1 VDPVSFWLI
10 ALGIP
15 LTAIIGN
22 SIIRLLVDLPQS
34 APADTVL
41 AFVVFD
47 AVAIMQAEDFRK
59 FVVYSVFQ
67 EAFVSI
73 YVFLILLG
81 MFGWGISVFS
91 IERQI
96 SDYYRSAAGSND
108 FPFTAFFFALFI
120 PVALIF
126 ASITPFAYK
135 GAA

>member
-15 LTAIIGN
+15 LTAVIGN
-22 SIIRLLVDLPQS
+22 SVIRLLIDLPQS

-47 AVAIMQAEDFRK
+47 AAAVMQAVEFKK
-59 FVVYSVFQ
+59 FVAYSAFQ

-73 YVFLILLG
+73 YVFLIVLG
-81 MFGWGISVFS
+81 MFCWAISVFS
-91 IERQI
+91 IGRQMA
-96 SDYYRSAAGSND
+96 DYYRNRAAA
-108 FPFTAFFFALFI
+108 FPFRAFFFALFI

-126 ASITPFAYK
+126 ASVTPFAYR

>member
-1 VDPVSFWLI
+1 MDSISFWLI

-15 LTAIIGN
+15 LTAVIGN
-22 SIIRLLVDLPQS
+22 SVIRLLADLPQS

-47 AVAIMQAEDFRK
+47 AVAVMQAEDFKK
-59 FVVYSVFQ
+59 FVVYSAFQ

-73 YVFLILLG
+73 YVLLILLG
-81 MFGWGISVFS
+81 MFGWAVSVFS
-91 IERQI
+91 IEREI
-96 SDYYRSAAGSND
+96 ADHYRDPGAD
-108 FPFTAFFFALFI
+108 FPFRAFFFALFI

-126 ASITPFAYK
+126 ASVTPFAYK